1 MCKEPTIV
9 SIILPTYNRA
19 HLLPKA
25 IESVLSQT
33 FQNWEL
39 LIWNDG
45 STDETN
51 NLLKSITDEKI
62 RCFSEENHGKS
73 YVLNRCLEIA
83 QGDLIAFLD
92 DDDQWLPRFLEI
104 QIEAMSRYPEIDLL
118 FGNFYNFNIEDNT
131 LEIAFDEAKEGLS
144 KLYSIKIGD
153 NLWLVQNGFL
163 EGITRGNF
171 MAFDTVIFRRQTI
184 ETVGG
189 FNEHLRSGM
198 DFEYWWR
205 CGLSG
210 VQVAFTDEIVMNRVK
225 YPGSLSGRS
234 VESVFNRMVMLD
246 TCKELAIAQGRSELV
261 KLLNPRYRNAWQN
274 LILLYGREGRKKEMI
289 KAFRE
294 SSKYGLRT
302 GAVKLL
308 VKGILNLG

>member
-1 MCKEPTIV
+1 MVNNQSLV

-25 IESVLSQT
+25 IKSVLAQT
-33 FQNWEL
+33 YQNWEL

-51 NLLKSITDEKI
+51 NLLKSLTNEKI

-92 DDDQWLPRFLEI
+92 DDDQWLPRNLEI

-131 LEIAFDEAKEGLS
+131 REIAFDEAKEGLR

-171 MAFDTVIFRRQTI
+171 IAFDTVIFRRQAI

-205 CGLSG
+205 CGLLG
-210 VQVAFTDEIVMNRVK
+210 VQAAYTDEIVLNRVK

-234 VESVFNRMVMLD
+234 VSSAHNHLVMLD
-246 TCKELAIAQGRSELV
+246 SCKKLAIAEGRSELV
-261 KLLNPRYRNAWQN
+261 NLLNPQYRNTWQN
-274 LILLYGREGRKKEMI
+274 LIMLYGREGRKKEMI

-294 SSKYGLRT
+294 SLRFGFRPGSIRLLIAGL
-302 GAVKLL
+302 
-308 VKGILNLG
+308 LGL